1 MANIQ
6 RYLSYIE
13 EFTQLQNRSF
23 ALYQTND
30 PTLDASVSLLVTI
43 LDGAI
48 IRSRQLLA
56 QVQPNIA
63 VTDILTIPDLFQQ
76 NIQQPMVVLQ
86 NIQPQMQP
94 MVIHVQNIQP
104 QPTVGAQ
111 NIPVGAQKNIVRAL
125 SKAHA
130 EIILQ
135 NICPICLETHTKI
148 NSVITNCGH
157 EFGFICLQTWM
168 NKTPQKTCPQCR
180 TFCSILT
187 SFRPRAK
194 PKHS

>member
-1 MANIQ
+1 MANVQ

-13 EFTQLQNRSF
+13 EFTQLQTRSF

-76 NIQQPMVVLQ
+76 NIQPQPMVVLQ

-94 MVIHVQNIQP
+94 MVIHVQNIP
-104 QPTVGAQ
+104 
-111 NIPVGAQKNIVRAL
+111 IPVPLPLPLVGAQKNIVRAL

-180 TFCSILT
+180 TFCSTLT

-194 PKHS
+194 H